1 MNRVYQKKHY
11 GKNEFFFCG
20 TDFLA
25 GRTVI
30 LSRKL
35 SKTRIPVRDACGFR
49 IGGNKVDE
57 DFLLV
62 FGIRNGKEDA
72 AEAFVRKYYSEILN
86 YCFAR
91 TGDFMQAEDI
101 TQQTFLNFFRSIG
114 RYEHRGKAKNFLY
127 VTAGNLCKNFYEQ
140 KGRLRETFMGEEEW
154 KAADAAGRDAAGYD
168 PVWKTAEKI
177 SVREALLQLP
187 EEQREVVLLYYF
199 QELKIK
205 EIAAILGQTQS
216 NVKYRLKAAKDKLKE
231 ILRKEDFT

>member
-1 MNRVYQKKHY
+1 MP
-11 GKNEFFFCG
+11 G
-20 TDFLA
+20 TDFFIK
-25 GRTVI
+25 RTVI

-35 SKTRIPVRDACGFR
+35 SKARITVKGRAQVK
-49 IGGNKVDE
+49 IGGNGVDE

-86 YCFAR
+86 YCFVR
-91 TGDFMQAEDI
+91 TGDFMHAEDL
-101 TQQTFLNFFRSIG
+101 TQQTFLNFFKGIG

-140 KGRLRETFMGEEEW
+140 KGRLQETFMGEEEW
-154 KAADAAGRDAAGYD
+154 KAADAAGYD

-177 SVREALLQLP
+177 SIREALLQLP

-205 EIAAILGQTQS
+205 EIAAVLGQTQS
-216 NVKYRLKAAKDKLKE
+216 NIKYRLKAAKDKLKE
-231 ILRKEDFT
+231 ILGKEDFT

>member
-1 MNRVYQKKHY
+1 MQIKEAQKILP
-11 GKNEFFFCG
+11 G
-20 TDFLA
+20 TDFFIK
-25 GRTVI
+25 RTVI

-35 SKTRIPVRDACGFR
+35 SKARITVKGRAR
-49 IGGNKVDE
+49 VKIGGNGVDE

-86 YCFAR
+86 YCFVR
-91 TGDFMQAEDI
+91 TGDFMHAEDL
-101 TQQTFLNFFRSIG
+101 TQQTFLNFFKGIG

-140 KGRLRETFMGEEEW
+140 KGRLQETFMGEEEW
-154 KAADAAGRDAAGYD
+154 KAADAAGYD

-177 SVREALLQLP
+177 SIREALLQLP

-205 EIAAILGQTQS
+205 EIAAVLGQTQS
-216 NVKYRLKAAKDKLKE
+216 NIKYRLKAAKDKLKE
-231 ILRKEDFT
+231 ILGKEDFT

>member
-1 MNRVYQKKHY
+1 MP
-11 GKNEFFFCG
+11 G
-20 TDFLA
+20 TDFFIK
-25 GRTVI
+25 RTVI

-35 SKTRIPVRDACGFR
+35 SKARITVKGRAR
-49 IGGNKVDE
+49 VKIGGNGVDE

-86 YCFAR
+86 YCFVR
-91 TGDFMQAEDI
+91 TGDFMHAEDL
-101 TQQTFLNFFRSIG
+101 TQQTFLNFFKGIG

-140 KGRLRETFMGEEEW
+140 KGRLQETFMGEEEW
-154 KAADAAGRDAAGYD
+154 KAADAAGYD

-177 SVREALLQLP
+177 SIREALLQLP

-205 EIAAILGQTQS
+205 EIAAVLGQTQS
-216 NVKYRLKAAKDKLKE
+216 NIKYRLKAAKDKLKE

>member
-1 MNRVYQKKHY
+1 MP
-11 GKNEFFFCG
+11 G
-20 TDFLA
+20 TDFFIK
-25 GRTVI
+25 RTVI

-35 SKTRIPVRDACGFR
+35 SKARITVKGRAR
-49 IGGNKVDE
+49 VKIGGNGVDE

-86 YCFAR
+86 YCLVR
-91 TGDFMQAEDI
+91 TGDFMHAEDL
-101 TQQTFLNFFRSIG
+101 TQQTFLNFFKGIG

-140 KGRLRETFMGEEEW
+140 KGRLQETFMGEEEW
-154 KAADAAGRDAAGYD
+154 KAADAAGYD

-177 SVREALLQLP
+177 SIREALLQLP

-216 NVKYRLKAAKDKLKE
+216 NIKYRLKVAKDKLKE
-231 ILRKEDFT
+231 ILGKEDFT

>member
-1 MNRVYQKKHY
+1 MP
-11 GKNEFFFCG
+11 G
-20 TDFLA
+20 TDFFIK
-25 GRTVI
+25 RTVI

-35 SKTRIPVRDACGFR
+35 SKARITVKGRAR
-49 IGGNKVDE
+49 VKIGGNGVDE

-86 YCFAR
+86 YCFVR
-91 TGDFMQAEDI
+91 TGDFMHAEDL
-101 TQQTFLNFFRSIG
+101 TQQTFLNFFKGIG

-140 KGRLRETFMGEEEW
+140 KGRLQETFMGEEEW
-154 KAADAAGRDAAGYD
+154 KAADAAGYD

-177 SVREALLQLP
+177 SIREALLQLP

-205 EIAAILGQTQS
+205 EIAAVLGQTQS
-216 NVKYRLKAAKDKLKE
+216 NIKYRLKAAKDKLKE
-231 ILRKEDFT
+231 ILGKEDFT

>member
-1 MNRVYQKKHY
+1 MQIKEAQKILP
-11 GKNEFFFCG
+11 G
-20 TDFLA
+20 TDFFIK
-25 GRTVI
+25 RTVI

-35 SKTRIPVRDACGFR
+35 SKARITVKGRVRVK
-49 IGGNKVDE
+49 IGGNGVDE

-86 YCFAR
+86 YCFVR
-91 TGDFMQAEDI
+91 TGDFMHAEDL
-101 TQQTFLNFFRSIG
+101 TQQTFLNFFKGIG

-140 KGRLRETFMGEEEW
+140 KGRLQETFMGEEEW
-154 KAADAAGRDAAGYD
+154 KAADAAGYD

-177 SVREALLQLP
+177 SIREALLQLP

-205 EIAAILGQTQS
+205 EIAAVLGQTQS
-216 NVKYRLKAAKDKLKE
+216 NIKYRLKAAKDKLKE
-231 ILRKEDFT
+231 ILGKEDFT

>member
-1 MNRVYQKKHY
+1 MP
-11 GKNEFFFCG
+11 G
-20 TDFLA
+20 TDFFIK
-25 GRTVI
+25 RTVI

-35 SKTRIPVRDACGFR
+35 SKARITVKGRAR
-49 IGGNKVDE
+49 VKIGGNGVDE

-86 YCFAR
+86 YCFVR
-91 TGDFMQAEDI
+91 TGDFMHAEDL
-101 TQQTFLNFFRSIG
+101 TQQTFLNFFKGIG

-140 KGRLRETFMGEEEW
+140 KGRLQETFMGEEEW
-154 KAADAAGRDAAGYD
+154 KAADAAGYD

-177 SVREALLQLP
+177 SIREALLQLP

-216 NVKYRLKAAKDKLKE
+216 NIKYRLKAAKDKLKE
-231 ILRKEDFT
+231 ILGKEDFT

>member
-1 MNRVYQKKHY
+1 M
-11 GKNEFFFCG
+11 
-20 TDFLA
+20 
-25 GRTVI
+25 
-30 LSRKL
+30 
-35 SKTRIPVRDACGFR
+35 
-49 IGGNKVDE
+49 DE

-127 VTAGNLCKNFYEQ
+127 VTAGNLCKNFYGQ
-140 KGRLRETFMGEEEW
+140 KERSKEMPLSEEERNGLT
-154 KAADAAGRDAAGYD
+154 DEQSRDFAGE
-168 PVWKTAEKI
+168 TAEKTSI
-177 SVREALLQLP
+177 REALLKLP
-187 EEQREVVLLYYF
+187 KEQREVVLLYYF

>member
-25 GRTVI
+25 GRVVI

-35 SKTRIPVRDACGFR
+35 SKARITVKGRAQVK
-49 IGGNKVDE
+49 IGGNGVDE

-62 FGIRNGKEDA
+62 FGIRNGREDA
-72 AEAFVRKYYSEILN
+72 AEAFVRKYYNEILN
-86 YCFAR
+86 YCFAK

-127 VTAGNLCKNFYEQ
+127 VTAGNLCKNFYGQ
-140 KGRLRETFMGEEEW
+140 KERLRETPIGEEE
-154 KAADAAGRDAAGYD
+154 KNGPADAVSQDFAG
-168 PVWKTAEKI
+168 KKAEEI
-177 SVREALLQLP
+177 SIREALLKLP
-187 EEQREVVLLYYF
+187 KEQREVVLLYYF

-205 EIAAILGQTQS
+205 EIAAIIGQTQS
-216 NVKYRLKAAKDKLKE
+216 NIKYRLKAAKDKLKE
-231 ILRKEDFT
+231 ILGKEDFT

>member
-1 MNRVYQKKHY
+1 MP
-11 GKNEFFFCG
+11 G
-20 TDFLA
+20 TDFFIK
-25 GRTVI
+25 RTVI

-35 SKTRIPVRDACGFR
+35 SKARITVKGRAR
-49 IGGNKVDE
+49 VKIGGNGVDE

-86 YCFAR
+86 YCFVR
-91 TGDFMQAEDI
+91 TGDFMHAEDL
-101 TQQTFLNFFRSIG
+101 TQQTFLNFFKGIG

-140 KGRLRETFMGEEEW
+140 KGRLQETFMGEEEW
-154 KAADAAGRDAAGYD
+154 KAADAAGYD

-177 SVREALLQLP
+177 SIREALLQLP

-216 NVKYRLKAAKDKLKE
+216 NIKYRLKAAKDKLKE

>member
-1 MNRVYQKKHY
+1 MP
-11 GKNEFFFCG
+11 G
-20 TDFLA
+20 TDFFIK
-25 GRTVI
+25 RTVI

-35 SKTRIPVRDACGFR
+35 SKARITVKGRAR
-49 IGGNKVDE
+49 VKIGGNGVDE

-86 YCFAR
+86 YCLVR
-91 TGDFMQAEDI
+91 TGDFMHAEDL
-101 TQQTFLNFFRSIG
+101 TQQTFLNFFKGIG

-140 KGRLRETFMGEEEW
+140 KGRLQETFMGEEEW
-154 KAADAAGRDAAGYD
+154 KAADAAGYD

-177 SVREALLQLP
+177 SIREALLQLP

-205 EIAAILGQTQS
+205 EIAAVLGQTQS
-216 NVKYRLKAAKDKLKE
+216 NIKYRLKAAKDKLKE
-231 ILRKEDFT
+231 ILGKEDFT

>member
-1 MNRVYQKKHY
+1 MQIKEAQKILP
-11 GKNEFFFCG
+11 G
-20 TDFLA
+20 TDFFIK
-25 GRTVI
+25 RTVI

-35 SKTRIPVRDACGFR
+35 SKARITVKGRAR
-49 IGGNKVDE
+49 VKIGGNGVDE

-86 YCFAR
+86 YCFVR
-91 TGDFMQAEDI
+91 TGDFMHAEDL
-101 TQQTFLNFFRSIG
+101 TQQTFLNFFKGIG

-140 KGRLRETFMGEEEW
+140 KGRLQETFMGEEEW
-154 KAADAAGRDAAGYD
+154 KAADAAGYD

-177 SVREALLQLP
+177 SIREALLQLP

-216 NVKYRLKAAKDKLKE
+216 NIKYRLKAAKDKLKE
-231 ILRKEDFT
+231 ILGKEDFT